1 MFTDSLAPSSS
12 GVSTVIVYSELIVGL
27 ISMDPFPS
35 TPVKV
40 RASILPGLI
49 VADVEAGLMVQLRVM
64 LSPGKIDSSD
74 ARNL

>member
-1 MFTDSLAPSSS
+1 M
-12 GVSTVIVYSELIVGL
+12 VYSELIVGL

-35 TPVKV
+35 APVKV
-40 RASILPGLI
+40 SASMSPGLI
-49 VADVEAGLMVQLRVM
+49 VADVAAGLMVQLRVI